1 MAIYDY
7 SNLCYYKSQAVNMKF
22 YNRVDELAE
31 LATLY
36 EQADKVGRMTVLTG
50 RRRVGKTLLALESAK
65 NHKHLYLFVSKKA
78 ESLLCQEYIKEIRH
92 NFTLPVIGE
101 IRHFKDIFTLLIELS
116 RNERITLIIDE
127 FQEFYSIN
135 PAVYSELQGIW
146 DRNKATC
153 KLNVIFIG
161 SVHSLMHRIFQDEK
175 EPLFGRADRV
185 MFIKPFSI
193 KSIYAVNSDYGHSDM
208 QTLFD
213 TYAVTGGLPKYI
225 EMLAENNALPK
236 KQMMDFMFRQFS
248 PFLNEGKSLL
258 IEEFGKEYGTYFSIL
273 ELIATGK
280 TARSEIESVL
290 EIHTGAYL
298 AKLEGEYALIDRH
311 KPINAKPG
319 GRLQKYY
326 IRDNF
331 LNFWFRFIYRNLSAV
346 ETGNYAYIRE
356 IVERDYS
363 TWSGRILERFF
374 HELYAAS
381 GGYNRIGSYWE
392 LGNKNEI
399 DLVAVNDLRKELVI
413 AEIKANKSRIDLT
426 ELEKKAKNLM
436 ADYNGYSI
444 EYLALSINDAATMI
458 NS

>member
-1 MAIYDY
+1 
-7 SNLCYYKSQAVNMKF
+7 MKF
-22 YNRVDELAE
+22 YNRETELAE

-36 EQADKVGRMTVLTG
+36 EQAESAGRMTVLTG

-65 NHKHLYLFVSKKA
+65 GHKHLYLFISRKA
-78 ESLLCQEYIKEIRH
+78 EALLCQEYVEEIRRS
-92 NFTLPVIGE
+92 FALPIIGE

-116 RNERITLIIDE
+116 RTERFTLIIDE
-127 FQEFYSIN
+127 FQEFFSIN

-153 KLNVIFIG
+153 KLNIICIG

-175 EPLFGRADRV
+175 EPLFGRADRI
-185 MFIKPFSI
+185 MFLKPFTI
-193 KSIYAVNSDYGHSDM
+193 KSIYAVNRDYGYPDP

-213 TYAVTGGLPKYI
+213 AYAVTGGLPKYL
-225 EMLAENNALPK
+225 EMLAENKAIPK
-236 KQMMDFMFRQFS
+236 QQMMDFMFRQYS

-280 TARSEIESVL
+280 TARSEIESIL

-298 AKLEGEYALIDRH
+298 AKLAGEYALIDLH

-356 IVERDYS
+356 IVERDYA
-363 TWSGRILERFF
+363 TWAGRILERFF
-374 HELYAAS
+374 HELFAES
-381 GGYNRIGSYWE
+381 TQYNRIGSYWE
-392 LGNKNEI
+392 RGNKNEI
-399 DLVAVNDLRKELVI
+399 DLVAVNDLKKQLVI
-413 AEIKANKSRIDLT
+413 AEIKFNKNRINLA
-426 ELEKKAKNLM
+426 ELEKKAQNLCM
-436 ADYNGYSI
+436 GYEGYQVEYRALCI
-444 EYLALSINDAATMI
+444 EDAGAMI
-458 NS
+458 NELT

>member
-1 MAIYDY
+1 
-7 SNLCYYKSQAVNMKF
+7 MKF
-22 YNRVDELAE
+22 YNRENELAE

-36 EQADKVGRMTVLTG
+36 EQAGSTGRMTVLTG

-78 ESLLCQEYIKEIRH
+78 EALLCQEYIEEIRR
-92 NFTLPVIGE
+92 NFTIPVIGE
-101 IRHFKDIFTLLIELS
+101 IRHFRDIFNLLIEVS
-116 RNERITLIIDE
+116 RTQRITLIVDE
-127 FQEFYSIN
+127 FQEFFSIN
-135 PAVYSELQGIW
+135 PAVYSELQNIW
-146 DRNKATC
+146 DRNKSTS

-175 EPLFGRADRV
+175 EPLFGRADRI
-185 MFIKPFSI
+185 MFVKPFSI
-193 KSIYAVNSDYGHSDM
+193 RSIFAVTSDFGHRDM

-213 TYAVTGGLPKYI
+213 AYAVTGGLPKYL
-225 EMLAENNALPK
+225 EMLAENNALSRQ
-236 KQMMDFMFRQFS
+236 QMMDFMFRQFS
-248 PFLNEGKSLL
+248 PFLNEGRSLL

-290 EIHTGAYL
+290 DIHTGAYL

-311 KPINAKPG
+311 KPIDAKPG
-319 GRLQKYY
+319 SRLQKYF

-346 ETGNYAYIRE
+346 ETGNFAYIRE
-356 IVERDYS
+356 IVERDYA

-381 GGYNRIGSYWE
+381 GKFNRIGSHWE
-392 LGNKNEI
+392 RGNKNEI
-399 DLVAVNDLRKELVI
+399 DLVAINDIKKEIVI
-413 AEIKANKSRIDLT
+413 AEIKANKSRISLAD
-426 ELEKKAKNLM
+426 LEKKAKNLIM
-436 ADYNGYSI
+436 DYQGYKVDFR
-444 EYLALSINDAATMI
+444 ALGVEDAELLLHGTSS

>member
-1 MAIYDY
+1 
-7 SNLCYYKSQAVNMKF
+7 MKF
-22 YNRVDELAE
+22 YNRENELTE

-36 EQADKVGRMTVLTG
+36 DQANSSGRMTVLTG
-50 RRRVGKTLLALESAK
+50 RRRVGKTVLALESSK
-65 NHKHLYLFVSKKA
+65 QHKHIYLFISKKA
-78 ESLLCQEYIKEIRH
+78 ESLLCQEFVEEIRR
-92 NFTLPVIGE
+92 NFNIPVIGE
-101 IRHFKDIFTLLIELS
+101 IRYFKEIFTLLIELT
-116 RNERITLIIDE
+116 RTERITLIVDE
-127 FQEFYSIN
+127 FQEFFSIN

-175 EPLFGRADRV
+175 EPLFGRADRII
-185 MFIKPFSI
+185 FLKPFSI
-193 KSIYAVNSDYGHSDM
+193 KSIFAVTSDFGHSDP
-208 QTLFD
+208 QTLFNA
-213 TYAVTGGLPKYI
+213 YAITGGLPKYL
-225 EMLAENNALPK
+225 ELLAENNALSRQ
-236 KQMMDFMFRQFS
+236 QMFDFMFRQYS
-248 PFLNEGKSLL
+248 PFLMEGKNLL
-258 IEEFGKEYGTYFSIL
+258 IEEFGRDYGTYFSIL
-273 ELIATGK
+273 ELIASGK

-346 ETGNYAYIRE
+346 ETGNYGYIRE

-374 HELYAAS
+374 HELFAES
-381 GGYNRIGSYWE
+381 GKYNRIGSYWE
-392 LGNKNEI
+392 RGNKNEI
-399 DLVAVNDLRKELVI
+399 DLVAVNDIRKELVI
-413 AEIKANKSRIDLT
+413 AEIKINKDRINLEELKRKAANLVMDFQ
-426 ELEKKAKNLM
+426 
-436 ADYNGYSI
+436 GYSTEYYGLGI
-444 EYLALSINDAATMI
+444 EDSVPLLTS
-458 NS
+458 SPP

>member
-1 MAIYDY
+1 
-7 SNLCYYKSQAVNMKF
+7 MKF
-22 YNRVDELAE
+22 YNRENELAE

-36 EQADKVGRMTVLTG
+36 TQANSTGRMTVLTG

-65 NHKHLYLFVSKKA
+65 GHKHLYLFVSKKA
-78 ESLLCQEYIKEIRH
+78 ETLLCQEYIEEIRRS
-92 NFTLPVIGE
+92 FTLPIIGE
-101 IRHFKDIFTLLIELS
+101 IRHFRDVFTLLIELS
-116 RNERITLIIDE
+116 RTERFTLIIDE
-127 FQEFYSIN
+127 FQEFFSIN
-135 PAVYSELQGIW
+135 PAVYSELQKIW
-146 DRNKATC
+146 DLNKASC

-175 EPLFGRADRV
+175 EPLFGRADRI
-185 MFIKPFSI
+185 MFLKPFSI
-193 KSIYAVNSDYGHSDM
+193 KSIYAVNSDYGHRDM

-213 TYAVTGGLPKYI
+213 AYAVTGGLPKYL

-236 KQMMDFMFRQFS
+236 QQMMDFMFRQFS

-273 ELIATGK
+273 ELIASGK
-280 TARSEIESVL
+280 TARSEIESIL

-346 ETGNYAYIRE
+346 ETGNYAYLRE

-374 HELYAAS
+374 HELFAES
-381 GGYNRIGSYWE
+381 GKYNRIGSYWE
-392 LGNKNEI
+392 RGNKNEI
-399 DLVAVNDLRKELVI
+399 DLVAVNDLKKELVI
-413 AEIKANKSRIDLT
+413 AEIKVNKSRISLT
-426 ELEKKAKNLM
+426 ELEKKAKNLCM
-436 ADYNGYSI
+436 EFQGYSV
-444 EYLALSINDAATMI
+444 EYRAFCVDDALVLLSRNII
-458 NS
+458 R

>member
-1 MAIYDY
+1 
-7 SNLCYYKSQAVNMKF
+7 MKF
-22 YNRVDELAE
+22 YNRETELAE

-36 EQADKVGRMTVLTG
+36 AQAESAGRMTVLTG

-78 ESLLCQEYIKEIRH
+78 EALLCQEYIEEIRRS
-92 NFTLPVIGE
+92 FTLPVIGE
-101 IRHFKDIFTLLIELS
+101 IRHFKDIFTLLIERS
-116 RNERITLIIDE
+116 RTERFTLIIDE
-127 FQEFYSIN
+127 FQEFFSIN

-153 KLNVIFIG
+153 KLNVICIG

-175 EPLFGRADRV
+175 EPLFGRADRL
-185 MFIKPFSI
+185 MFLKPFSI
-193 KSIYAVNSDYGHSDM
+193 KSIYAVNCDYGYRDM

-213 TYAVTGGLPKYI
+213 AYAVTGGLPKYL
-225 EMLAENNALPK
+225 EMLAENSAIPK
-236 KQMMDFMFRQFS
+236 QQMMDFMFRQYS
-248 PFLNEGKSLL
+248 PFLNAGKSLL

-273 ELIATGK
+273 ELIASGK
-280 TARSEIESVL
+280 TARSEIESIL

-298 AKLEGEYALIDRH
+298 AKLSGEYALIDQH

-356 IVERDYS
+356 IAERDYA
-363 TWSGRILERFF
+363 TWAGRILERFF
-374 HELYAAS
+374 HELFAES
-381 GGYNRIGSYWE
+381 GKYNRIGSYWE
-392 LGNKNEI
+392 RGNKNEI
-399 DLVAVNDLRKELVI
+399 DLVAVNDLKKELVI
-413 AEIKANKSRIDLT
+413 AEIKLNKNKINLA
-426 ELEKKAKNLM
+426 ELEKKAKNLCM
-436 ADYNGYSI
+436 AYEGYAV
-444 EYLALSINDAATMI
+444 EFRALGVKDAGTLI
-458 NS
+458 TTP